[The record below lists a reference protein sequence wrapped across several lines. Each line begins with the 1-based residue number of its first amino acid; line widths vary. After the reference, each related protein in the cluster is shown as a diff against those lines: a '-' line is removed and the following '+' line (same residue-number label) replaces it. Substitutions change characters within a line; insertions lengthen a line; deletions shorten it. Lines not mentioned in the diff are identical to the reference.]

1 MEKRRLKQKKEDLM
15 EVQRR
20 VVAYAR
26 RKKNPLYVL
35 GDGFLTLVAAFYIF
49 IEEAVRFVRYRLSFE
64 AFMRFLKEDVRWYR
78 VWIHLILAF
87 ILPVVV
93 FSLSITSQS
102 GSFWSNFF
110 DKLSQGVLFS
120 TTVSLAATLMTDF
133 IETMKPI
140 QAEKESN
147 EKKETGVYTITIDQA
162 KIGGLMVTIV
172 ILMISS
178 FLFTQAGK
186 ASINFFGLVLQF
198 ALYGACLLL
207 YGAGGQFQGQEKVA
221 EEASEK
227 GDQESHDL

>member
-49 IEEAVRFVRYRLSFE
+49 IEEAVRFVRYRLSL
-64 AFMRFLKEDVRWYR
+64 RFLKEDVRWYR

-87 ILPVVV
+87 ILPVIV

-120 TTVSLAATLMTDF
+120 TTISLAATLMTDF

-207 YGAGGQFQGQEKVA
+207 YGAGGQFQDWEKV
-221 EEASEK
+221 EEDTSEK

>member
-49 IEEAVRFVRYRLSFE
+49 IEEAIRFVRYRLSFE
-64 AFMRFLKEDVRWYR
+64 AFLRFLKEDVRWYR

-102 GSFWSNFF
+102 GSFCSNFF
-110 DKLSQGVLFS
+110 NKLSQGVLFS

-140 QAEKESN
+140 QAGKETN
-147 EKKETGVYTITIDQA
+147 EEKETGVYTITIDQA

-207 YGAGGQFQGQEKVA
+207 YGAGGQFQVQEKEA
-221 EEASEK
+221 EEVSEK

>member
-49 IEEAVRFVRYRLSFE
+49 IEEAIRFARYRLSFE
-64 AFMRFLKEDVRWYR
+64 AFLRFLKEDVRWYR

-87 ILPVVV
+87 FLPVVV

-120 TTVSLAATLMTDF
+120 TTISLAATLMTDF
-133 IETMKPI
+133 IE
-140 QAEKESN
+140 E
-147 EKKETGVYTITIDQA
+147 KETGVYTITIDQA

-207 YGAGGQFQGQEKVA
+207 YGAGGQFQFQEKEA
-221 EEASEK
+221 EELSEK
-227 GDQESHDL
+227 GDQEYRDL

>member
-49 IEEAVRFVRYRLSFE
+49 IEEAIRFVRYRLSFE
-64 AFMRFLKEDVRWYR
+64 VRWYR

-140 QAEKESN
+140 QAGKESN
-147 EKKETGVYTITIDQA
+147 EEKETGVYTITIDQA

-207 YGAGGQFQGQEKVA
+207 YGAGGQFQDKEKVA
-221 EEASEK
+221 E
-227 GDQESHDL
+227 